1 MKRKLVA
8 TTLVAMMVASL
19 AGCGS
24 SSDSSSSSE
33 STASS
38 TKAASGETKDASELK
53 LAFIV
58 GTEND
63 AFYQSVEDGISAR
76 CDELG
81 IPKPTLADQQLDGSV
96 CTDLINNYVAAGY
109 DAVALSCNDPAGTVP
124 AIEQAIASLHLTV
137 H

>member
-24 SSDSSSSSE
+24 SSDSSSSSSD

-63 AFYQSVEDGISAR
+63 AFYQMVS
-76 CDELG
+76 
-81 IPKPTLADQQLDGSV
+81 QLVVMNSEFQ
-96 CTDLINNYVAAGY
+96 NR
-109 DAVALSCNDPAGTVP
+109 
-124 AIEQAIASLHLTV
+124 H
-137 H
+137 